1 MDGPS
6 QSQHLNSYIVIHKL
20 GAKEARLSL
29 KLTHHVMHKE
39 SGGEGEL
46 VQWLTVETAHI
57 VMGLEGSNSSDIP
70 MTQSCVKDGSLK

>member
-1 MDGPS
+1 MVHHNHSTQILILSSTSSVP
-6 QSQHLNSYIVIHKL
+6 KRL
-20 GAKEARLSL
+20 GLSL

>member
-1 MDGPS
+1 MLHYGWS
-6 QSQHLNSYIVIHKL
+6 ITITVILSSTSSVPKRL
-20 GAKEARLSL
+20 GLSL